1 VRILAVHEAYVRGGA
16 EHSLADLI
24 AHWPVDSDHWVV
36 LTNSSHPNPSVFREV
51 GAELATLGALPEH
64 EVAAGSKRAISE
76 VESQMRFHSPH
87 CLVLNNGGFP
97 GGNWNFVAM
106 QSAANAS
113 RPSIMIVRNVSP
125 TRSLASARENCSR
138 YLNVLVAVT
147 DHLVEAMDAR
157 QVAPC
162 KVVRIYNGVPFPT
175 GVGDTR
181 TRLRGILRCAIVGR
195 IEERK
200 GHVNAL
206 QAVSQLVQRG
216 VNISL
221 TFMGDA
227 DTSYL
232 DCLAGGPDW
241 RIVRPLRWPHTEDL
255 EQLFHDVDVL
265 LVPSI
270 RQESCSR
277 VVLEAA
283 ARGIPSIVSTCGGLP
298 ELVDSASGWVVP
310 IGDVS
315 GLVDAIAQA
324 ARNPLALSQRG
335 DAARARH
342 LRNYTVSEMANSY
355 AKILYGL
362 PGIIGTL

>member
-1 VRILAVHEAYVRGGA
+1 MRILAVHEAYVRGGA

-36 LTNSSHPNPSVFREV
+36 LTNSSHPNPSVFREA
-51 GAELATLGALPEH
+51 GAELATLAALPKH
-64 EVAAGSKRAISE
+64 EVAAISE
-76 VESQMRFHSPH
+76 RVIGEVDGHIRFHSPH

-97 GGNWNFVAM
+97 GGNWNFVVM
-106 QSAANAS
+106 QSAAKAS

-125 TRSLASARENCSR
+125 TCSLAPVREFCSQ

-147 DHLVEAMDAR
+147 DQLVEAVDAR

-162 KVVRIYNGVPFPT
+162 KVVRIYNGVRSPT
-175 GVGDTR
+175 GVGGIR
-181 TRLRGILRCAIVGR
+181 NRLQGNLRCAIVGR

-200 GHVNAL
+200 GHVIAL

-216 VNISL
+216 FRISL
-221 TFMGDA
+221 TLIGDA
-227 DTSYL
+227 ETSYL
-232 DCLAGGPDW
+232 DYLSTSPDW
-241 RIVRPLRWPHTEDL
+241 RVAKPMRLSYTGDV
-255 EQLFHDVDVL
+255 EQLFHNVDLL

-270 RQESCSR
+270 TQESCSR

-283 ARGIPSIVSTCGGLP
+283 ARGIPSIVSECGGLP
-298 ELVDSASGWVVP
+298 ELVDAASGWVVP
-310 IGDVS
+310 VGDVS

-324 ARNPLALSQRG
+324 ARYPLALSQRG

-342 LRNYTVSEMANSY
+342 LRNHTVSEMVNSY
-355 AKILYGL
+355 AKLLYGL
-362 PGIIGTL
+362 PGITRTP